1 MVAHG
6 DPSVSGVPVDVPR
19 ISAELVAD
27 ARASLGEGP
36 VWDEREQCVWWVDI
50 LGESIH
56 RTEPLTGQDDV
67 IPVGQ
72 MVGALGLRQRGGL
85 VVAVRD
91 GFISVDPTSGRIERI
106 ADVEADRP
114 SARMN
119 DGKVDPQGR
128 FWAGTTD
135 IDHRPALGTLYRL
148 DADLTV
154 SPMLSDVTISNGL
167 DWTADGATMYF
178 IDTPTRQVDRFSFEP
193 TTGSIGDRRKAVSI
207 RPGAGNPDGMTLDA
221 EDHLWVALWD
231 GWAVERY
238 SPDGTL
244 ELRVDVPAA
253 QTTSCTF
260 GGADLGTMFI
270 TTAQKEFPDGGKPD
284 QPHAGGLFACRTGVR
299 GRPAHRFAG

>member
-1 MVAHG
+1 MGV
-6 DPSVSGVPVDVPR
+6 VPVDVPR
-19 ISAELVAD
+19 IAAELVAD
-27 ARASLGEGP
+27 ARAMLGEGP
-36 VWDEREQCVWWVDI
+36 AWDVREHCVWWVDI

-56 RTEPLTGQDDV
+56 RTEPLTGLDEV

-72 MVGALGLRQRGGL
+72 MVGALALRQRGGL

-91 GFISVDPTSGRIERI
+91 GFVSVDPASGRIEWM

-114 SARMN
+114 SNRMN

-154 SPMLSDVTISNGL
+154 NPMLSDVTISNGL

-207 RPGAGNPDGMTLDA
+207 RPDAGNPDGMTLDA

>member
-1 MVAHG
+1 M
-6 DPSVSGVPVDVPR
+6 DVPR
-19 ISAELVAD
+19 IAAELVTD
-27 ARASLGEGP
+27 ARTTLGEGP
-36 VWDEREQCVWWVDI
+36 VWDDREQCVWWVDI

-56 RTEPLTGQDDV
+56 RTDPATGQDDL

-85 VVAVRD
+85 VVAARD
-91 GFISVDPTSGRIERI
+91 GFVAVDPASGRIERV
-106 ADVEADRP
+106 ADVEIARP
-114 SARMN
+114 SNRMN

-135 IDHRPALGTLYRL
+135 IDHRPGLGTLYRL

-154 SPMLSDVTISNGL
+154 SPMLAGVTISNGL

-193 TTGSIGDRRKAVSI
+193 SNGSISDRNRAVSI

-238 SPDGTL
+238 TPNGTL

-253 QTTSCTF
+253 QVTSCTF
-260 GGADLGTMFI
+260 GGSDLDVLFI
-270 TTAQKEFPDGGKPD
+270 TTAQKEFPVGGKPD
-284 QPHAGGLFACRTGVR
+284 QPHAGGLFACRPGVP
-299 GRPAHRFAG
+299 GRPAHRFAS

>member
-1 MVAHG
+1 M
-6 DPSVSGVPVDVPR
+6 SVSPVDVPR

-27 ARASLGEGP
+27 ARTTLGEGP
-36 VWDEREQCVWWVDI
+36 VWDDREQCVWWVDI

-56 RTEPLTGQDDV
+56 RTDPVTGQDDV

-72 MVGALGLRQRGGL
+72 MVGALGLRDRGGL
-85 VVAVRD
+85 VAAVRD
-91 GFISVDPTSGRIERI
+91 GFVGIDAASGRVERL

-114 SARMN
+114 SSRMN
-119 DGKVDPQGR
+119 DGKVDPRGR

-135 IDHRPALGTLYRL
+135 IDHRPGLGTLYRL

-154 SPMLSDVTISNGL
+154 SPMLPEVTISNGL

-178 IDTPTRQVDRFSFEP
+178 IDTPTRRVDRFSFDP
-193 TTGSIGDRRKAVSI
+193 STGSIADRTMAVSI
-207 RPGAGNPDGMTLDA
+207 RAGDPDGMTLDA

-238 SPDGTL
+238 APDGSL
-244 ELRVDVPAA
+244 ELRVEVPAA
-253 QTTSCTF
+253 QATSCTF
-260 GGADLGTMFI
+260 GGSDLDLLFI
-270 TTAQKEFPDGGKPD
+270 TTAQKDFSAGGKPG
-284 QPHAGGLFACRTGVR
+284 QPHAGGLFVCRPGVR

>member
-6 DPSVSGVPVDVPR
+6 DPSLSAAPVDVPR

-27 ARASLGEGP
+27 ARATLGEGP
-36 VWDEREQCVWWVDI
+36 VWDDREQCVWWVDI

-72 MVGALGLRQRGGL
+72 MVGALGLRQGDGL

-91 GFISVDPTSGRIERI
+91 GFVSVDPASGRIERM

-119 DGKVDPQGR
+119 DGKVDPRGR

-135 IDHRPALGTLYRL
+135 IDHRPGLGTLYRL

-154 SPMLSDVTISNGL
+154 SPMLTDVTISNGL

-193 TTGSIGDRRKAVSI
+193 STGSIGERRKAVSI

-244 ELRVDVPAA
+244 ELRVEVPAA
-253 QTTSCTF
+253 QATSCTF
-260 GGADLGTMFI
+260 GGVDLGTLFI
-270 TTAQKEFPDGGKPD
+270 TTAQKEFPVGGKPD
-284 QPHAGGLFACRTGVR
+284 QPHAGGLFACRPGVR

>member
-1 MVAHG
+1 M
-6 DPSVSGVPVDVPR
+6 SVLPVDVPR
-19 ISAELVAD
+19 IAAELVAD
-27 ARASLGEGP
+27 ARTWLGEGP
-36 VWDEREQCVWWVDI
+36 VWDDREQCVWWVDM

-56 RTEPLTGQDDV
+56 RTDPVTGQDDV

-72 MVGALGLRQRGGL
+72 MVGALGLRLRGGL
-85 VVAVRD
+85 VVAVRN
-91 GFISVDPTSGRIERI
+91 GFIAVDPASGRIERV

-114 SARMN
+114 SSRMN

-135 IDHRPALGTLYRL
+135 IDHRPELGTLYRL

-154 SPMLSDVTISNGL
+154 SPMLADVTISNGL

-193 TTGSIGDRRKAVSI
+193 STGSIGQRETAVSI

-238 SPDGTL
+238 APDGSL

-253 QTTSCTF
+253 QTSSCTF
-260 GGADLGTMFI
+260 GGSDLDLLFI
-270 TTAQKEFPDGGKPD
+270 TTAQKEFPVGGKPD
-284 QPHAGGLFACRTGVR
+284 QPHAGGLFACRPGVR

>member
-6 DPSVSGVPVDVPR
+6 DPSLSAVPVDVPR
-19 ISAELVAD
+19 IPAELVAD
-27 ARASLGEGP
+27 ARTSLGEGP
-36 VWDEREQCVWWVDI
+36 VWDDREQCVWWVDI

-56 RTEPLTGQDDV
+56 RTEPLTGRDDV

-91 GFISVDPTSGRIERI
+91 GFVSVDPASGRIGRM

-135 IDHRPALGTLYRL
+135 IDHRPGLGTLYRL

-193 TTGSIGDRRKAVSI
+193 STGSIGEREKAVSI

-238 SPDGTL
+238 APDGTL
-244 ELRVDVPAA
+244 ELRVEVPAA
-253 QTTSCTF
+253 QATSCTF
-260 GGADLGTMFI
+260 GGADFGTLFI
-270 TTAQKEFPDGGKPD
+270 TTAQKEFPVGGKPD
-284 QPHAGGLFACRTGVR
+284 QPHAGGLFACRPGVR
-299 GRPAHRFAG
+299 GRPPHRFAG

>member
-1 MVAHG
+1 VL
-6 DPSVSGVPVDVPR
+6 PVDVPR
-19 ISAELVAD
+19 IAAKLVAD
-27 ARASLGEGP
+27 ARTMLGEGP
-36 VWDEREQCVWWVDI
+36 VWDDQEHCVWWVDI

-56 RTEPLTGQDDV
+56 RTDPGTGQDDV
-67 IPVGQ
+67 MPVGQ

-91 GFISVDPTSGRIERI
+91 GFVALDPTSGHIVRV
-106 ADVEADRP
+106 ADVEAARP
-114 SARMN
+114 SSRMN

-135 IDHRPALGTLYRL
+135 VDHRPGLGTLYRL

-154 SPMLSDVTISNGL
+154 SPMLADVTISNGL

-178 IDTPTRQVDRFSFEP
+178 IDTPTRQVDRFSFESSN
-193 TTGSIGDRRKAVSI
+193 GSIGERKRAVSI

-221 EDHLWVALWD
+221 DDHLWVALWD

-238 SPDGTL
+238 APDGTL
-244 ELRVDVPAA
+244 ELRVDVPVA
-253 QTTSCTF
+253 QVTSCTF
-260 GGADLGTMFI
+260 GGPDLDVLFI
-270 TTAQKEFPDGGKPD
+270 TTAQKEFPVGGKPD
-284 QPHAGGLFACRTGVR
+284 QPYAGGLFACRPGVR

>member
-1 MVAHG
+1 M
-6 DPSVSGVPVDVPR
+6 SVLPVDVPR

-27 ARASLGEGP
+27 ARTTLGEGP
-36 VWDEREQCVWWVDI
+36 VWDDREQCVWWVDI

-56 RTEPLTGQDDV
+56 RTDPVTGQDDM
-67 IPVGQ
+67 IPVGR
-72 MVGALGLRQRGGL
+72 MVGALGLRERGGL
-85 VVAVRD
+85 VAAVRD
-91 GFISVDPTSGRIERI
+91 GFVAVDAASGRIERL

-114 SARMN
+114 STRMN

-135 IDHRPALGTLYRL
+135 IEHRPGLGTLYRL
-148 DADLTV
+148 DADLRV
-154 SPMLSDVTISNGL
+154 SPMVPEVTISNGL

-178 IDTPTRQVDRFSFEP
+178 IDTPTRRVDCFTFDPS
-193 TTGSIGDRRKAVSI
+193 TGTVADRKTAVTI
-207 RPGAGNPDGMTLDA
+207 RPLAGNPDGMTLDA

-238 SPDGTL
+238 APDGNL

-253 QTTSCTF
+253 QATSCTF
-260 GGADLGTMFI
+260 GGSDLDLLFI
-270 TTAQKEFPDGGKPD
+270 TTAQKEFPAGGKPD
-284 QPHAGGLFACRTGVR
+284 QPHAGGLFACRPGVR